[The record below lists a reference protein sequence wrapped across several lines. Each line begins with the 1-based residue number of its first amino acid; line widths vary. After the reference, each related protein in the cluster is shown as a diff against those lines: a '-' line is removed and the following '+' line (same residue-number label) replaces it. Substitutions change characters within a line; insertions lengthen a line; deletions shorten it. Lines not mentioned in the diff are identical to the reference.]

1 MSPKVSS
8 FRALLS
14 LVSVLISFVTIF
26 SMADTIAVSAYPTRS
41 VGLSTAIV
49 TEAGNQLVLVKD
61 KKAKEFSCKKAK
73 CDPGEVKLDKPN
85 IYGACCQ
92 TGTAPLTPKTTPAEP
107 EKCKFPGEVGT
118 PPNCTCPSG
127 TEFMGYKGCV
137 KKVVQRVCC
146 TGIHGNTGGKTGP
159 SCRDTEAAARESIS
173 DALING
179 VPVTSITCAPEK

>member
-1 MSPKVSS
+1 MPFKVLS
-8 FRALLS
+8 FRALVS
-14 LVSVLISFVTIF
+14 LVSVLISVVTIF
-26 SMADTIAVSAYPTRS
+26 SMAGTFAVSAYPTRS

-49 TEAGNQLVLVKD
+49 TEAGNPFVLVKD
-61 KKAKEFSCKKAK
+61 KKTKEFTCKKAK

-92 TGTAPLTPKTTPAEP
+92 TGTAPLTPKTTPSEP
-107 EKCKFPGEVGT
+107 EKCQFPGEVGT

-146 TGIHGNTGGKTGP
+146 SGVYPNGVSTSMDCGT
-159 SCRDTEAAARESIS
+159 DEAAVRKITSSAR
-173 DALING
+173 LYG
-179 VPVTSITCAPEK
+179 VPVKPTA